1 MRRIAPVIV
10 ILTFALATLACSFGP
25 SITFSNPFA
34 PADTV
39 VAPTNVPEPTV
50 AVQPQSPGT
59 GSSTDQNSTA
69 PVEITGSSPSALDT
83 TLEGLYARVSPGVV
97 SITIL
102 TNQGGAQGS
111 GIVYDKNGHILTNEH
126 VVEGETEIEVDFPSG
141 LKVSGEVIATDLD
154 SDLAIIQT
162 KAPASELQPLTLGD
176 SDAVKVGQT
185 VVALGNPFGLS
196 GTMTYGIVSAKGRT
210 LESLRQSSSGGFF
223 SSGDIIQTDAAINP
237 GNSGGPL
244 LNLNGEV
251 IGINRAIQT
260 SGTTTT
266 GEPANIGI
274 GFAIPINIIKK
285 VTPVLI
291 SSGKYDY
298 PYLGLSFAPE
308 LTLDEINALG
318 LPQQTGA
325 YVVEVTSGGPGDQA
339 GMIAGTQTT
348 SIQNLDAGG
357 DLVIAVDGHP
367 VKEFNDLIGYVL
379 TNKSPGDKITL
390 TIIRNKKQKEVT
402 LTLGKR
408 P

>member
-1 MRRIAPVIV
+1 MKRIAPIIV
-10 ILTFALATLACSFGP
+10 ILTFGLATLACSFGP
-25 SITFSNPFA
+25 SITFANPFA
-34 PADTV
+34 PTDTV
-39 VAPTNVPEPTV
+39 TVPTPAPIPTV
-50 AVQPQSPGT
+50 AQPPQPPAA
-59 GSSTDQNSTA
+59 GSSGNPSSTA
-69 PVEITGSSPSALDT
+69 PVEITGGSAAALDT
-83 TLEGLYARVSPGVV
+83 SLEDLYTRVSPGVV

-111 GIVYDKNGHILTNEH
+111 GIVYDKKGHILTNFH
-126 VVEGETEIEVDFPSG
+126 VVDGATEIEVDFASG
-141 LKVSGEVIATDLD
+141 LKVSGEVIGTDLD
-154 SDLAIIQT
+154 SDLAIIQV
-162 KAPASELQPLTLGD
+162 KAPDTELQPLTLGD
-176 SDAVKVGQT
+176 SDAVKVGET

-210 LESLRQSSSGGFF
+210 LDSLRQSSTGGFF

-260 SGTTTT
+260 SGTPTT

-274 GFAIPINIIKK
+274 GFAIPINIIKR
-285 VTPVLI
+285 VAPVLI
-291 SSGKYDY
+291 ASGKYDY
-298 PYLGLSFAPE
+298 PYLGVSFAPDM
-308 LTLDEINALG
+308 TLDEINTLG

-325 YVVEVTSGGPGDQA
+325 YIVDVTLGGPGEAA
-339 GMIAGTQTT
+339 GLLAGTKPT
-348 SIQNLDAGG
+348 SIQNVNAGG
-357 DLVIAVDGHP
+357 DLVIAVDGRP

-379 TNKSPGDKITL
+379 TNKSPGDKISL
-390 TIIRNKKQKEVT
+390 SIIRNKQQKEVT

>member
-1 MRRIAPVIV
+1 MRRIAPIIV
-10 ILTFALATLACSFGP
+10 ILTFALAAIACSFGP
-25 SITFSNPFA
+25 SITFSNPFTSTDSVEPTQAATVEVQSQAPQTANPGGQTA
-34 PADTV
+34 PAPV
-39 VAPTNVPEPTV
+39 VI
-50 AVQPQSPGT
+50 S
-59 GSSTDQNSTA
+59 GS
-69 PVEITGSSPSALDT
+69 GSAALDT
-83 TLEGLYARVSPGVV
+83 TLEDLYARVSPGVV

-102 TNQGGAQGS
+102 TSQGGAQGS
-111 GIVYDKNGHILTNEH
+111 GIVYDKKGHILTNYH
-126 VVEGETEIEVDFPSG
+126 VVDGATEIEVDFASG
-141 LKVSGEVIATDLD
+141 LKVSGEVIGTDID
-154 SDLAIIQT
+154 SDLAIIQV
-162 KAPASELQPLTLGD
+162 KAPESELQPLTLGD

-244 LNLNGEV
+244 LNLKGEV

-260 SGTTTT
+260 SGTPTTS
-266 GEPANIGI
+266 EPSNIGI
-274 GFAIPINIIKK
+274 GFAIPINIIKR
-285 VTPVLI
+285 VSPVLI

-298 PYLGLSFAPE
+298 PYLGLTFQSN
-308 LTLDEINALG
+308 LSLDDINTLG

-325 YVVEVTSGGPGDQA
+325 YISQVTSGGPGDQA
-339 GMIAGTQTT
+339 GLIGANKPTNV
-348 SIQNLDAGG
+348 QNLDAGG
-357 DLVIAVDGHP
+357 DLVIAVDGRP

-379 TNKSPGDKITL
+379 TNKSPGDKINL
-390 TIIRNKKQKEVT
+390 TIIRNNQKKEVT